1 MEDIL
6 RINPTG
12 KIPER
17 NKGLPGFKRRKKKKK
32 KNHQYVKG
40 HLDDLNRIADEAD
53 RALEQMNSPFRIRI
67 YEQEGEVFIDIVTLD
82 DYGRVTK
89 VFHQDITHEELE
101 DLIRHLKSGRGLVF
115 DARA

>member
-1 MEDIL
+1 MEDIS

-17 NKGLPGFKRRKKKKK
+17 NKGFTGSKRRQKKKKK
-32 KNHQYVKG
+32 SHQYVKG
-40 HLDDLNRIADEAD
+40 HLDDLNRIAKEAD
-53 RALEQMNSPFRIRI
+53 NALEQMNSPFRIRI
-67 YEQEGEVFIDIVTLD
+67 YEQEGEVFIDIVTFD
-82 DYGRVTK
+82 DYGKVTH

-101 DLIRHLKSGRGLVF
+101 DLVRHLKSGRGLVF